1 MNNDISNIQQTDYK
15 PQYEINESLRLS
27 RKLDF
32 ANLMSP
38 TKEKEKE
45 TFDYVPKEKVE
56 VMISKDERAFIE
68 ISANDK
74 PDKLIK
80 QLE

>member
-1 MNNDISNIQQTDYK
+1 
-15 PQYEINESLRLS
+15 
-27 RKLDF
+27 
-32 ANLMSP
+32 MSP

-56 VMISKDERAFIE
+56 VMISKDERAYVE

-74 PDKLIK
+74 PEKLIK

>member
-1 MNNDISNIQQTDYK
+1 
-15 PQYEINESLRLS
+15 
-27 RKLDF
+27 
-32 ANLMSP
+32 MSP
-38 TKEKEKE
+38 TKEKE
-45 TFDYVPKEKVE
+45 TFDYVAKEKVE
-56 VMISKDERAFIE
+56 VIISKDERAYVE